1 MPDFIEARFP
11 DFISRGAI
19 GGLRWPM
26 NRVRLQ
32 SGFVHRYPK
41 ADQPEGAWE
50 VSHVARLQ
58 QAFELVRDFWMSM
71 GGGEYGFRFKDWTD
85 YRVTTATCA
94 LVEID
99 TTHSQLARLYSVTD
113 IYGDTFTR
121 SRILQKIVPGTF
133 TPTGGTG
140 LDLDYNTGILEHG
153 SGAAP
158 TAFTCEFDN
167 PCIFGTDEMRGEL
180 IEHDKPANGFIQ
192 GWSNIPIELIR
203 V

>member
-1 MPDFIEARFP
+1 MAAEFLELQFP

-19 GGLRWPM
+19 GGLRWPL

-41 ADQPEGAWE
+41 SDQPEGSWE
-50 VSHVARLQ
+50 VSHVARRH
-58 QAFELVRDFWMSM
+58 QAFEMIRDFWMVTN
-71 GGGEYGFRFKDWTD
+71 GGASGFRFKDWTD
-85 YRVTTATCA
+85 YRVTATTCA
-94 LVEID
+94 LVAID
-99 TTHSQLARLYSVTD
+99 ATHSQLARRYSVS
-113 IYGDTFTR
+113 GNTFDRT
-121 SRILQKIVPGTF
+121 LQKIVASTF

-140 LDLDYNTGILEHG
+140 LSLNYNTGILTHG
-153 SGAAP
+153 SGAP
-158 TAFTCEFDN
+158 PSSFVCEFDC

-180 IEHDKPANGFIQ
+180 IDHDQPQSGFIQ